1 MMEKLSQIII
11 KLKWIIVTSVL
22 ALTIFF
28 GYQTQFLTINSD
40 ILSSLPDDDPAASLY
55 KEIGTQFGGNDM
67 GMIVLESDNVFKTE
81 ILQHIKQ
88 ITDSLRYT
96 DGVSTVTSLTNILDI
111 KSSEWG
117 IEIGKLVD
125 EYNLPNK
132 QSQLDSLKN
141 YVFSKEMYKGAIVS
155 EDGTATVVMFTLLP
169 DADKQAVAK
178 MIKSKVENLNLPET
192 LYFGG
197 LPMMMNDIS
206 DLILSDIV
214 WLLPIVFVI
223 IALILLL
230 SFKSFRGV
238 LLPLLTAGI
247 AVIWTI
253 GIMVVTGYELTIIS
267 NIIPVVLL
275 ALGSAYTI
283 HVLNSIN
290 QSKEKDRKQALIKA
304 LTYIIIPVILA
315 AVTTAIGFV
324 SFVFGAYLTMI
335 KDFGIFTAVGTLIA
349 LLLSIF
355 FVPALIS
362 AFSMYRKKIETDQP
376 EKENILTHKILQPL
390 VTLLFKHPKYSL
402 TAWGIL
408 LLLSIGG
415 MFFIKTSVNMADYFK
430 KDNPTRVSEDVMQK
444 KFGGSLPVFVVFE
457 GDMQS
462 PEVLK
467 MMIKTEHFMKED
479 PNIDMTQSVA
489 DLVEQMNDAM
499 GEGKMIPDDKAK
511 IEQLW
516 FLLDGQDVMTQL
528 VSEDLDKGI
537 IQSRFASVET
547 KNIDEFTSKM
557 NKFIQENKSENI
569 KLELTGMPSVY
580 VKLNNSLIQSQYSS
594 LIIAIIMVLLIV
606 GLMLRSISKG
616 VYATIPIIAT
626 ILILFGFMGI
636 TGIPL
641 DIATVL
647 VGSIALGIGI
657 DYSIHIITGF
667 NFHLKETGDAEKA
680 IEKTILIS
688 SGNAVIINVLSVA
701 AGFLV
706 LIFSQIVPLQN
717 FGILVAISMFGSG
730 IGALTLLPVI
740 LILTNRKRK
749 IVANNHKQ

>member
-1 MMEKLSQIII
+1 
-11 KLKWIIVTSVL
+11 
-22 ALTIFF
+22 
-28 GYQTQFLTINSD
+28 
-40 ILSSLPDDDPAASLY
+40 
-55 KEIGTQFGGNDM
+55 
-67 GMIVLESDNVFKTE
+67 
-81 ILQHIKQ
+81 
-88 ITDSLRYT
+88 
-96 DGVSTVTSLTNILDI
+96 
-111 KSSEWG
+111 
-117 IEIGKLVD
+117 
-125 EYNLPNK
+125 
-132 QSQLDSLKN
+132 
-141 YVFSKEMYKGAIVS
+141 
-155 EDGTATVVMFTLLP
+155 
-169 DADKQAVAK
+169 
-178 MIKSKVENLNLPET
+178 
-192 LYFGG
+192 
-197 LPMMMNDIS
+197 MNDIN
-206 DLILSDIV
+206 DLILADIV
-214 WLLPIVFVI
+214 WLLPIVFII

-238 LLPLLTAGI
+238 LLPLLIAGI

-253 GIMVVTGYELTIIS
+253 GIMAFTGYELTIIS

-275 ALGSAYTI
+275 AVGSAYSI

-304 LTYIIIPVILA
+304 LTYIIVPVILA

-390 VTLLFKHPKYSL
+390 VKLLFKHPKYSL
-402 TAWGIL
+402 TTWGIL

-462 PEVLK
+462 PDVLK
-467 MMIKTEHFMKED
+467 MIIKTEHFMKED
-479 PNIDMTQSVA
+479 PNINMTQSVA

-537 IQSRFASVET
+537 IQSRFASVDS
-547 KNIDEFTSKM
+547 KNISEFTSKM
-557 NKFIQENKSENI
+557 NKFIQENNSENI
-569 KLELTGMPSVY
+569 KIELTGMPSVY
-580 VKLNNSLIQSQYSS
+580 VKLNNSLIQSQASS
-594 LIIAIIMVLLIV
+594 LILAIIMVLLIV

-626 ILILFGFMGI
+626 IMILFGFMGI

-680 IEKTILIS
+680 IEKTILS
-688 SGNAVIINVLSVA
+688 SGKAIIINVISVA

-706 LIFSQIVPLQN
+706 LILSQIVPLQN

-730 IGALTLLPVI
+730 IGALTLLPII
-740 LILTNRKRK
+740 LILVNRKRK
-749 IVANNHKQ
+749 IVANNH

>member
-1 MMEKLSQIII
+1 MMEKLSRIII
-11 KLKWIIVTSVL
+11 KLKWIIVASVL

-40 ILSSLPDDDPAASLY
+40 ILSSLPDDDPIASLY

-169 DADKQAVAK
+169 DADKQSVAK
-178 MIKSKVENLNLPET
+178 EIKSKVENLNLPET

-206 DLILSDIV
+206 DLILADIV

-304 LTYIIIPVILA
+304 LTYIIVPVILA

-362 AFSMYRKKIETDQP
+362 AFSMYRKKVETDQP

-390 VTLLFKHPKYSL
+390 VTLLFKHPKYLL

-462 PEVLK
+462 PDVLK

-511 IEQLW
+511 IAQLW

-537 IQSRFASVET
+537 IQSRFASVDS

-569 KLELTGMPSVY
+569 KIELTGMPSVY
-580 VKLNNSLIQSQYSS
+580 VKLNDSLIQSQYSS

-680 IEKTILIS
+680 IEKTILS

-730 IGALTLLPVI
+730 IGALTLLPII
-740 LILTNRKRK
+740 LILANRKRK
-749 IVANNHKQ
+749 IVANNH

>member
-1 MMEKLSQIII
+1 MNRFAKGIVKFKWLII
-11 KLKWIIVTSVL
+11 LVVL
-22 ALTIFF
+22 GLTVFF
-28 GYQTQFLTINSD
+28 GYQTKFLTINSD

-67 GMIVLESDNVFKTE
+67 GMIVLESDNVFKAE

-96 DGVSTVTSLTNILDI
+96 DGISTVTSLTNILDI

-125 EYNLPNK
+125 EYNLPDK

-155 EDGTATVVMFTLLP
+155 EDGTASVVMFTLLP

-178 MIKSKVENLNLPET
+178 EIKSKVENLNLPET

-197 LPMMMNDIS
+197 LPMMMNDINE
-206 DLILSDIV
+206 LIIADIV

-223 IALILLL
+223 IAFILLL

-253 GIMVVTGYELTIIS
+253 GLMVVTGYELTIIS

-275 ALGSAYTI
+275 AVGSAYAI

-290 QSKEKDRKQALIKA
+290 HTHGKDRKQALIKA
-304 LTYIIIPVILA
+304 LAYIMVPVILA
-315 AVTTAIGFV
+315 AVTTAMGFM

-362 AFSMYRKKIETDQP
+362 AFSMYRKKVVTDQP
-376 EKENILTHKILQPL
+376 ENENILTYKILQPL
-390 VTLLFKHPKYSL
+390 VTLLFKHPRYSL
-402 TAWGIL
+402 ATWGGV

-457 GDMQS
+457 GDLQS

-467 MMIKTEHFMKED
+467 MMIKTEHFMKDD

-516 FLLDGQDVMTQL
+516 FLLDGQEVMPQL
-528 VSEDLDKGI
+528 VNNDLSKGI
-537 IQSRFASVET
+537 IQSKFASVDSKEL
-547 KNIDEFTSKM
+547 EVFTAKM
-557 NKFIQENKSENI
+557 NRFIEDNPNEHCKI
-569 KLELTGMPSVY
+569 ELTGMPSVY
-580 VKLNNSLIQSQYSS
+580 VKLNSS
-594 LIIAIIMVLLIV
+594 LINSQYNSLLIAIIMVVLIV
-606 GLMLRSISKG
+606 GLILRSGTKG
-616 VYATIPIIAT
+616 IFAAIPVVATIIV
-626 ILILFGFMGI
+626 LFGFMGI

-647 VGSIALGIGI
+647 VASIALGIGI
-657 DYSIHIITGF
+657 DYSIHVITGF
-667 NFHLKETGDAEKA
+667 NKHLISHGDAEKA
-680 IEKTILIS
+680 IKETILL
-688 SGNAVIINVLSVA
+688 SGKAVIINVISVS

-706 LIFSQIVPLQN
+706 LLFSQIVPLQN
-717 FGILVAISMFGSG
+717 FGLLVAISMIGSG
-730 IGALTLLPVI
+730 FGALTLLPVI
-740 LILTNRKRK
+740 LILVNRKRK
-749 IVANNHKQ
+749 IIANNH

>member
-1 MMEKLSQIII
+1 MMEKLSRIII
-11 KLKWIIVTSVL
+11 KLKWIIVASVL

-40 ILSSLPDDDPAASLY
+40 ILSSLPDDDPIASLY

-111 KSSEWG
+111 KNSEWG

-169 DADKQAVAK
+169 DADKQSVAK
-178 MIKSKVENLNLPET
+178 EIKSKVENLNLPET

-206 DLILSDIV
+206 DLILADIV

-304 LTYIIIPVILA
+304 LTYIIVPVILA

-362 AFSMYRKKIETDQP
+362 AFSMYRKKVETDQP

-537 IQSRFASVET
+537 IQSRFASVDS

-569 KLELTGMPSVY
+569 KIELTGMPSVY
-580 VKLNNSLIQSQYSS
+580 VKLNDSLIQSQFSS
-594 LIIAIIMVLLIV
+594 LILALVMVLLIV

-626 ILILFGFMGI
+626 IMILFGFMGI

-680 IEKTILIS
+680 IEKTILS
-688 SGNAVIINVLSVA
+688 SGKAVIINVISVA
-701 AGFLV
+701 AGFLI

-730 IGALTLLPVI
+730 IGALTLLPII
-740 LILTNRKRK
+740 LILANRKRK
-749 IVANNHKQ
+749 IVANNH

>member
-1 MMEKLSQIII
+1 MEKLSRIII
-11 KLKWIIVTSVL
+11 KLKWIIVASVL

-28 GYQTQFLTINSD
+28 GYQTKFLTINSD
-40 ILSSLPDDDPAASLY
+40 ILTSLPDDDPAASLY

-125 EYNLPNK
+125 EYNLPVK
-132 QSQLDSLKN
+132 QSDLDSLKN
-141 YVFSKEMYKGAIVS
+141 YTFSKEMYKGVIVS
-155 EDGTATVVMFTLLP
+155 DDGTATAIIFTLLP

-178 MIKSKVENLNLPET
+178 EIKRKVENLNLPET

-197 LPMMMNDIS
+197 LPLMMNDIN
-206 DLILSDIV
+206 DLIISDII
-214 WLLPIVFVI
+214 WLIPFVFLVI
-223 IALILLL
+223 AIILLI
-230 SFKSFRGV
+230 SFQSFRGV

-247 AVIWTI
+247 SVVWTL
-253 GIMVVTGYELTIIS
+253 GIMSVAGYELTIIS

-275 ALGSAYTI
+275 AVGSAYTI

-290 QSKEKDRKQALIKA
+290 HMAIQDKKQALIKA
-304 LTYIIIPVILA
+304 MAYITIPVILA

-335 KDFGIFTAVGTLIA
+335 KDFGIFTAVGTIIA

-362 AFSMYRKKIETDQP
+362 AFSMYRKKKTVEDT
-376 EKENILTHKILQPL
+376 EKKTLLTHKILIPL
-390 VTLLFKHPKYSL
+390 TQTLFKHPKYTI
-402 TAWGIL
+402 TAWAFIL
-408 LLLSIGG
+408 LVSVIGI
-415 MFFIKTSVNMADYFK
+415 FQIETSVNMADYFK
-430 KDNPTRVSEDVMQK
+430 KDNPTRVAEEVMQK
-444 KFGGSLPVFVVFE
+444 KFGGSLPIFVVFE

-462 PEVLK
+462 PEVLQK
-467 MMIKTEHFMKED
+467 MIETQRFMKED
-479 PNIDMTQSVA
+479 PSIDVTQSVA
-489 DLVEQMNDAM
+489 DLIEQMNDAM
-499 GEGKMIPDDKAK
+499 GEGKRIPDDKAK

-516 FLLDGQDVMTQL
+516 FLLDGQDVMPQL
-528 VSEDLDKGI
+528 VNDDLTKGV
-537 IQSRFASVET
+537 IQSKFASVDT
-547 KNIDEFTSKM
+547 KDIEAFTKKM
-557 NKFIQENKSENI
+557 NRFIEENQNEYCQI
-569 KLELTGMPSVY
+569 ELTGMPSVY
-580 VKLNNSLIQSQYSS
+580 DKLNSSLLTSQRNSL
-594 LIIAIIMVLLIV
+594 LIAIALVIFIV
-606 GLMLRSISKG
+606 SAILRSVSKG
-616 VYATIPIIAT
+616 VFAAIPVVATIIVLLGI
-626 ILILFGFMGI
+626 MGI

-667 NFHLKETGDAEKA
+667 NNHLLENGDAEKA
-680 IEKTILIS
+680 IESVILL
-688 SGNAVIINVLSVA
+688 SGKAIIINVTSVL

-706 LIFSQIVPLQN
+706 LLFSQIVPLQN
-717 FGILVAISMFGSG
+717 FGLLIGISMIGSG
-730 IGALTLLPVI
+730 FSALSLLPAI
-740 LILTNRKRK
+740 LILANRKRK
-749 IVANNHKQ
+749 IVANNH